1 MKKIIFGIVICA
13 VAAAAIFGG
22 IKLYLA
28 ASRPEL
34 NGNEKIV
41 STALE
46 VDGTPKDVLGDATEI
61 TVSRD
66 RGAVYLSIPVNSKDM
81 ATCHIKLIF
90 GDQKLDD
97 ATISVSEARYATY
110 CFDDLDNRES
120 GLYQFEFYDS
130 QKEINVIAAIELE

>member
-1 MKKIIFGIVICA
+1 MKKIIFGVVICA
-13 VAAAAIFGG
+13 VVAATIFGG

-34 NGNEKIV
+34 NGN
-41 STALE
+41 ALE

-66 RGAVYLSIPVNSKDM
+66 RGVVYLSIPVNSKDM

-90 GDQKLDD
+90 GGQELDD
-97 ATISVSEARYATY
+97 TTISVSEARYATY
-110 CFDDLDNRES
+110 CFDDLGNRES

-130 QKEINVIAAIELE
+130 QKEINVIAAIKLE